1 MKYGRFTALVLALN
15 LVFDGVA
22 FAGHNNDIEIN
33 SDRNFANNETIT
45 SDKRTIVGSG
55 VTITIAPDA
64 ELRLINNNT
73 TNDQASVVETGLTG
87 ASDIAFNG
95 GKLILR
101 REGDGVII
109 RANGGTTSA
118 LTFNTESTL
127 LNGTASRGIDA
138 DKSSAVDFADGFTLN
153 LDRSGSTTGRDVVGL
168 RLAKRAHLN
177 TTFADVKLTAG
188 DSDSSLTGIIL
199 DDGVFSANKLNI
211 DINGR
216 NSKSLKNFM
225 VLISITIDP
234 VRRV

>member
-33 SDRNFANNETIT
+33 SDRNFTNNETIT
-45 SDKRTIVGSG
+45 SDKRTIIGSG

-101 REGDGVII
+101 REGT
-109 RANGGTTSA
+109 A
-118 LTFNTESTL
+118 ES
-127 LNGTASRGIDA
+127 
-138 DKSSAVDFADGFTLN
+138 
-153 LDRSGSTTGRDVVGL
+153 
-168 RLAKRAHLN
+168 
-177 TTFADVKLTAG
+177 
-188 DSDSSLTGIIL
+188 
-199 DDGVFSANKLNI
+199 
-211 DINGR
+211 
-216 NSKSLKNFM
+216 
-225 VLISITIDP
+225 
-234 VRRV
+234 

>member
-118 LTFNTESTL
+118 LMFNTESTL
-127 LNGTASRGIDA
+127 LNGTASRGIEA
-138 DKSSAVDFADGFTLN
+138 LSTL
-153 LDRSGSTTGRDVVGL
+153 L
-168 RLAKRAHLN
+168 
-177 TTFADVKLTAG
+177 
-188 DSDSSLTGIIL
+188 
-199 DDGVFSANKLNI
+199 
-211 DINGR
+211 
-216 NSKSLKNFM
+216 M
-225 VLISITIDP
+225 VLRSILIVQEALRGEMWWD
-234 VRRV
+234 